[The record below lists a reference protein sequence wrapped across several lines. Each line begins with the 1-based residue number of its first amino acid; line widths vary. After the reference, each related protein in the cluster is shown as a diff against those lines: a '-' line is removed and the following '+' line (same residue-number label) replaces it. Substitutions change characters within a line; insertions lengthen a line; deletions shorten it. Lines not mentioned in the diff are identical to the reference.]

1 MRSASGC
8 ASLSVHNPTATA
20 EVPMRPSRTSLLLTV
35 FATLLLALACGG
47 NSSTHEGAAATKPAE
62 QDTGTKG
69 AAAKAEVQ
77 AVVAQAEAQVQAQ
90 EQAQEDARAEA
101 ATTEQCEP
109 REPASVSGPGCVTAT
124 ITCGQTI
131 QGTTVGG
138 TRHFDGDR
146 YVHSY
151 CFPTT
156 EDSHRGTERVYA
168 FELAT
173 DQRATFVLDSP
184 CADLD
189 LAVLRWQKTDRCPS
203 ATESISECEGQN
215 RGGGGTA
222 KIWNNRPARYLVIV
236 DGSDTQGANFEL
248 SATCIDAEN

>member
-1 MRSASGC
+1 MHTARTTLLVTAS
-8 ASLSVHNPTATA
+8 
-20 EVPMRPSRTSLLLTV
+20 
-35 FATLLLALACGG
+35 ATLLLALACGG
-47 NSSTHEGAAATKPAE
+47 NSTSQQGDEATMPAK

-69 AAAKAEVQ
+69 AAAQAEVH
-77 AVVAQAEAQVQAQ
+77 AVVAQAQATADAQVAEQ
-90 EQAQEDARAEA
+90 EEARTEA
-101 ATTEQCEP
+101 ASTEQCEP
-109 REPASVSGPGCVTAT
+109 REPATVAGPGCVTAP
-124 ITCGQTI
+124 ITCGDTI

-168 FELAT
+168 FQLQT
-173 DQRATFVLDSP
+173 DQRATFVLKSP

-189 LAVLRWQKTDRCPS
+189 LAVLRWEKADRCPGPS
-203 ATESISECEGQN
+203 ESVSECEGQN

-222 KIWNNRPARYLVIV
+222 KVWNNRPARYLVIV

-248 SATCIDAEN
+248 SATCVDGEK